1 MHSLNEIQQ
10 ADLDGPQHQV
20 DTPHRKAIEPSPQS
34 REHFLLDW
42 IVPSLAVGL
51 LVAFIASAAV
61 LLLGN

>member
-1 MHSLNEIQQ
+1 MHSLNEIQ

-20 DTPHRKAIEPSPQS
+20 DTPHGKAFELSPQS

-42 IVPSLAVGL
+42 IVPSLVVGL